1 MDKQIEFTVI
11 PDNEGFWMVSSI
23 KEYEWLNENTK
34 RLLKIHYENK
44 DWDNKWEEVNASNV
58 Q

>member
-34 RLLKIHYENK
+34 S
-44 DWDNKWEEVNASNV
+44 D
-58 Q
+58 